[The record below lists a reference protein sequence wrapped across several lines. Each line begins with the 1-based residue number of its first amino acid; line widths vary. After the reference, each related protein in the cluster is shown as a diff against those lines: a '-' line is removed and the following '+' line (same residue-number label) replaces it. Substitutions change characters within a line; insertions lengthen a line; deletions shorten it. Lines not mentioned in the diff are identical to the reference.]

1 MKTDS
6 FFDYLEE
13 NDLHYSLE
21 TVENFLLSIKAK
33 QFLILSGPSGTG
45 KTRLALNYA
54 EYLNSDSNTR
64 REVTLK
70 TAIAKDRTMLSINN
84 PKDFYRAFPRFK
96 PSGQEFEIKL
106 GNLTTNAEI
115 NIVPRIHVKGSTVK
129 DVGTELDRLRNDK
142 DNPPHYNGD
151 KPFTEFTLF
160 FPEERGESFVVVP
173 VGANWTESRHIL
185 GYKNP
190 ITNEYVQTPALTI
203 LEAAQAAPYH
213 TFILILD
220 EMNLSH
226 VERYFSDILS
236 AMESG
241 EPILID
247 KEDNNLITIGPNLII
262 IGTVNQ
268 DETTYSF
275 SPKVLDRANVIEFP
289 QSDIHEVFS
298 GNVNQ
303 DKPTGDVEFLVNPD
317 NRAEICNKTSREIIE
332 EMRKSNKNN
341 VELLERMDSCL
352 SSIQEILSPMGFAIG
367 YRTIDEVMR
376 FMYAAWLYEHKDLS
390 AKFSRYLD
398 AQIIQKILPKIHGNL
413 SILNGLEKI
422 KSILEKNELPESK
435 KKTEKMI
442 EILKNQRYVS
452 FNC

>member
-1 MKTDS
+1 MKINS

-13 NDLHYSLE
+13 KDLHYPLE

-45 KTRLALNYA
+45 KTKLAMCYA
-54 EYLNSDSNTR
+54 EYLNFDLDSKK
-64 REVTLK
+64 EITLT
-70 TAIAKDRTMLSINN
+70 TAIAKDRTYLSLNN
-84 PKDFYRAFPRFK
+84 PDELFYGFPQLRPPK
-96 PSGQEFEIKL
+96 QEYEIKL
-106 GNLTTNAEI
+106 GNLTTRAEI
-115 NIVPRIHVKGSTVK
+115 DIPPRIHVTGSTK
-129 DVGTELDRLRNDK
+129 DDIGLEFDRLRNDK
-142 DNPPHYNGD
+142 TNPPFYIGQ
-151 KPFTEFTLF
+151 KPYTKFTLYL
-160 FPEERGESFVVVP
+160 PNKCDKSFVIVP

-190 ITNEYVQTPALTI
+190 ITNEYVQTPALSI
-203 LEAAQAAPYH
+203 IEAAQAAPFS

-226 VERYFSDILS
+226 VERYFADILS

-241 EPILID
+241 KPIKIE
-247 KEDNNLITIGPNLII
+247 KEDKNSITIGSNLII

-289 QSDIHEVFS
+289 QSDIHEVFA
-298 GNVNQ
+298 GNV
-303 DKPTGDVEFLVNPD
+303 DRKEPTGDIEFLVNPD
-317 NRAEICNKTSREIIE
+317 NRAEICNKSYREIIE
-332 EMRKSNKNN
+332 EMRKANKNN
-341 VELLERMDSCL
+341 VELLEKIDSCL
-352 SSIQEILSPMGFAIG
+352 SDLQEILSPMGFAIG

-390 AKFSRYLD
+390 VKFSRYLD